1 MDWSFFSRFGRRLR
15 RTARKLMYSAKKI
28 GRPLA
33 EKVAALPRRRL
44 VLLLLFLV
52 FLGLTVVAYPR
63 RPSRNEYSPPL
74 VLETEEAFLPEKIFT
89 GETALAPPE
98 EKKEEEWAVLQQ
110 LQEDL
115 AELRREIQN
124 RQAAEEPAVTVEKPV
139 LPAFGR
145 PVQGRLLRTT
155 GWYRQGKE
163 WRYHSGVDLTLP
175 AGRNVLAS
183 AAGKVSEVR
192 VDPVLGG
199 MVTIDHGS
207 GWTSLYAHV
216 SSICVTPGR
225 EVEKGT
231 VLGKSSLTT
240 CGPEPGIH
248 FALYYQGNPVD
259 PLSVIPGLSD

>member
-1 MDWSFFSRFGRRLR
+1 MDWSFLSRFWRRLR
-15 RTARKLMYSAKKI
+15 RTAHKLMLSARKVW
-28 GRPLA
+28 RMLS
-33 EKVAALPRRRL
+33 EKTAALPRRRL
-44 VLLLLFLV
+44 ALLLVFLA
-52 FLGLTVVAYPR
+52 FLGLTVVGYPR
-63 RPSRNEYSPPL
+63 RPFRNESPPQL
-74 VLETEEAFLPEKIFT
+74 VFDPDEVFLPENIFT
-89 GETALAPPE
+89 DESTVAQE
-98 EKKEEEWAVLQQ
+98 EKKEEERAVLQQ

-124 RQAAEEPAVTVEKPV
+124 RKTAEETVVTVEKPV

-155 GWYRQGKE
+155 GWYRQGNE

-183 AAGKVSEVR
+183 AAGRVSEVR
-192 VDPVLGG
+192 VDPIFGG
-199 MVTIDHGS
+199 VVVIDHGS
-207 GWTSLYAHV
+207 GWSSLYGHV
-216 SSICVTPGR
+216 SSISITPGR